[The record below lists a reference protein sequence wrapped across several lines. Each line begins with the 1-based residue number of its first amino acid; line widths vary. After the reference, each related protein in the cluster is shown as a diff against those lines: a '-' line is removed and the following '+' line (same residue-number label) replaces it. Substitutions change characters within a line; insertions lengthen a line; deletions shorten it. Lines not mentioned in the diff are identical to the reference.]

1 MVEYNIFGVLISAFC
16 SLINMLG
23 FRGCHESREWTNE
36 LNSVNK
42 ALFGYKFVV
51 CGVLIISLFERSE

>member
-1 MVEYNIFGVLISAFC
+1 
-16 SLINMLG
+16 MLG
-23 FRGCHESREWTNE
+23 FRGCPESRKWTNE

-51 CGVLIISLFERSE
+51 CGVLIILLFERSE